1 MYYMKR
7 NSQCKLTTFSG
18 HFFPLISKM
27 AVLIGDSCCRGMR
40 VPGVVVQAV
49 GGLLA
54 SNSLDP
60 EGPCSSVILAVG
72 GNDLA
77 NGLKT

>member
-1 MYYMKR
+1 
-7 NSQCKLTTFSG
+7 
-18 HFFPLISKM
+18 M

-40 VPGVVVQAV
+40 VTGVVVQAV

-77 NGLKT
+77 NGCSPAQVIACLQAAVEKVQIVLLYIDI

>member
-1 MYYMKR
+1 M
-7 NSQCKLTTFSG
+7 S
-18 HFFPLISKM
+18 
-27 AVLIGDSCCRGMR
+27 VLIGDSCCRGLR
-40 VPGVVVQAV
+40 VPGVMVQAV

-54 SNSLDP
+54 SDSLDP

-77 NGLKT
+77 NGSSPATVITCLRATVEKVQIVLLNKK